1 VSDDRPGH
9 EELACQECGQVFHGA
24 NIGAAAMRR
33 GVHRKAAHPEEW
45 QRDKDAR
52 PPAPK
57 RSHSKKVTVS
67 RETSA
72 AESDVIPGQESFPGL
87 GGTEEEPPVVVTEAE
102 AVPRKPGRVQRFRAR
117 LGRRGR
123 GTEVAASRERAPRSP
138 TRGRPRRRLPL
149 DADISDLWGF
159 GGRRLENSPHYA
171 TGRMLQYQ
179 APAAGVIIDRAVAG
193 TLPDRVLFQPLARN
207 RDRYEDVGF
216 LLAGPLLTFSITTTI
231 AQMQAAS
238 EAGDQEAYAELAGR
252 LVMQREMFAWVLT
265 MMLPRLAAGA
275 KLAADKKAKR
285 DAAIAAAFPEL
296 GDDDPVE
303 TLMAMLFQPPSFQEA
318 SQNGKPDPSTA
329 DLDDANTVQFRE

>member
-1 VSDDRPGH
+1 VS
-9 EELACQECGQVFHGA
+9 EELACQECGEVFTGA

-45 QRDKDAR
+45 RREKDTR

-57 RSHSKKVTVS
+57 RTYKKKVTVP

-72 AESDVIPGQESFPGL
+72 AESGVIAGQESFPGL
-87 GGTEEEPPVVVTEAE
+87 EGREEEPPRVAEEAE
-102 AVPRKPGRVQRFRAR
+102 AVPRKPGRVQRLRAR
-117 LGRRGR
+117 LGRRG
-123 GTEVAASRERAPRSP
+123 GTSEVVATRERAPRSAA
-138 TRGRPRRRLPL
+138 RGRPRRRVAL
-149 DADISDLWGF
+149 DGDISDIWGF
-159 GGRRLENSPHYA
+159 GGRRLEGGPHYP

-179 APAAGVIIDRAVAG
+179 APAAGVIIDRAIAG
-193 TLPDRVLFQPLARN
+193 TLPDRVFFQPLARN

-238 EAGDQEAYAELAGR
+238 DAGDQEAYNDLAAK

-285 DAAIAAAFPEL
+285 DAAIADAFPEL
-296 GDDDPVE
+296 GADDPVD
-303 TLMAMLFQPPSFQEA
+303 TLMSMLFQPPSFEEA
-318 SQNGKPDPSTA
+318 SHNGKPDPSSS
-329 DLDDANTVQFRE
+329 DLDDASAVQFRE